1 MMTTLSSP
9 HDRFFK
15 AVFGRTEVAAEFLAR
30 YLPPAVAAA
39 LDWATL
45 RAGKDSFLDAD
56 LAQHPADL
64 LYEVD
69 LPGGGTGV
77 YVHILFEHKSYVESR
92 IGLDLLRYRVRI
104 WEQCLNAGHT
114 GRLPPI
120 IPVVVYHGAKAWR
133 LSRRFADDVADVPAL
148 RECIP
153 DCIYYLI
160 DLSGYRDE
168 ELQGAVMLQTAL
180 LTLKYIF
187 RDDLRERL
195 PEIFGLLRDLEQS
208 SSGLDYVIT
217 LLRYLAQGPS
227 TERLNADELRRV
239 ATAVLSDEGELMT
252 TIAEQWVQEG
262 IEKGIEKGIM
272 KGIPVGEALLLRR
285 QLTRRFGPVPGWVEA
300 KLAGAEPAQLEAWG
314 ERVLDAPSLEGVFAQ
329 P

>member
-1 MMTTLSSP
+1 MTTLSSP

-45 RAGKDSFLDAD
+45 RVGKDSFLDAD

-69 LPGGGTGV
+69 LPGGGTG
-77 YVHILFEHKSYVESR
+77 YVHILFEHKSYVETR
-92 IGLDLLRYRVRI
+92 IGLDLPAVSGADLGAMPARRSYRP
-104 WEQCLNAGHT
+104 LAADHPG
-114 GRLPPI
+114 G
-120 IPVVVYHGAKAWR
+120 G
-133 LSRRFADDVADVPAL
+133 LSRREGVAAQPAVCRRRGRRAGAAGVHTGLHLLSDRSEWLPGRRIAGRGHVADRAA
-148 RECIP
+148 
-153 DCIYYLI
+153 D
-160 DLSGYRDE
+160 
-168 ELQGAVMLQTAL
+168 
-180 LTLKYIF
+180 LKYIF

-195 PEIFGLLRDLEQS
+195 PEILGLLRELEQS

-239 ATAVLSDEGELMT
+239 ATAVLSNEGELMT

-262 IEKGIEKGIM
+262 IEK
-272 KGIPVGEALLLRR
+272 ASRR
-285 QLTRRFGPVPGWVEA
+285 G
-300 KLAGAEPAQLEAWG
+300 
-314 ERVLDAPSLEGVFAQ
+314 S
-329 P
+329 

>member
-45 RAGKDSFLDAD
+45 RAGKDSFLDPD

-69 LPGGGTGV
+69 LPGGGTG

-104 WEQCLNAGHT
+104 WEQRLNAGHT

-153 DCIYYLI
+153 DCVYYLI

-195 PEIFGLLRDLEQS
+195 PEILGLLRDLEQS

-239 ATAVLSDEGELMT
+239 ATAVLNNEGELMT

-262 IEKGIEKGIM
+262 IEKGIPMGIEKGIL
-272 KGIPVGEALLLRR
+272 VGESLLLRR
-285 QLTRRFGPVPGWVEA
+285 LLTRRFGPVPIWVEA
-300 KLAGAEPAQLEAWG
+300 KLAGAEPAQLELWG
-314 ERVLDAPSLEGVFAQ
+314 ERVLDASSLEGVFAQ
-329 P
+329 S